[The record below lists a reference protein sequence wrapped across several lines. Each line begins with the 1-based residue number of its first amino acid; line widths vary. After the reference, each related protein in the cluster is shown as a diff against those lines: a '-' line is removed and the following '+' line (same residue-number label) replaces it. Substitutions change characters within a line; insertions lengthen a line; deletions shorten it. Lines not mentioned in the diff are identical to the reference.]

1 MAGVTYPVSR
11 LLYATARRS
20 LLQEGIYMSEVK
32 PPPAP
37 EQRNTPTPPPKAE
50 AMDLSAEIILAVERR
65 AGDQV
70 KCTRITSDTYRCN
83 WWSAFT
89 TDGYDNPA
97 MSGLLVTTHRVRQS
111 RFLHVTK
118 NLGKL
123 VITEKTNV
131 TEGRG

>member
-1 MAGVTYPVSR
+1 
-11 LLYATARRS
+11 
-20 LLQEGIYMSEVK
+20 MSEVK
-32 PPPAP
+32 PQAAPEPQNAPAP
-37 EQRNTPTPPPKAE
+37 APKA
-50 AMDLSAEIILAVERR
+50 APTDLSAEIILAVERKV
-65 AGDQV
+65 GDQV

-83 WWSAFT
+83 WWSALT

-123 VITEKTNV
+123 VITEKLNV
-131 TEGRG
+131 AASRD

>member
-1 MAGVTYPVSR
+1 
-11 LLYATARRS
+11 
-20 LLQEGIYMSEVK
+20 MSEVK
-32 PPPAP
+32 PQAAPEPQSAPTPAP
-37 EQRNTPTPPPKAE
+37 APVAT
-50 AMDLSAEIILAVERR
+50 DLSAEIIQAVERR

-123 VITEKTNV
+123 VITEKKNV
-131 TEGRG
+131 PADRD